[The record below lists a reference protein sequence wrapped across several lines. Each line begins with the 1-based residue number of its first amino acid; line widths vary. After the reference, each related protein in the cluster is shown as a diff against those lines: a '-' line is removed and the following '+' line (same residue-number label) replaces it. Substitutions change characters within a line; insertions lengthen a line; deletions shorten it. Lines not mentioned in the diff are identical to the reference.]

1 MAPTIHTDSVLTDTA
16 PPTRGHKKRSRTR
29 QTLLDAALRVLAE
42 NGEGFSVTEV
52 AARAG
57 VSHGTFYNYFRDRDE
72 LMDALVLYSVEEF
85 AVRTGLREVGKRFGG
100 HPSAPPTGD
109 GDPQP

>member
-1 MAPTIHTDSVLTDTA
+1 MI
-16 PPTRGHKKRSRTR
+16 G
-29 QTLLDAALRVLAE
+29 
-42 NGEGFSVTEV
+42 
-52 AARAG
+52 
-57 VSHGTFYNYFRDRDE
+57 
-72 LMDALVLYSVEEF
+72 EF